1 MLVVSWPRRSERRH
15 RRSRGSAGSGIV
27 STNRGGGGNRI
38 SGDTL
43 GSEDSRTVSRTSI
56 PEDTVKRH
64 EQNAL
69 PDILMT
75 LSQIPDVNREL
86 AEVGAMFSV
95 FDALRR
101 KRGR

>member
-1 MLVVSWPRRSERRH
+1 M
-15 RRSRGSAGSGIV
+15 
-27 STNRGGGGNRI
+27 
-38 SGDTL
+38 
-43 GSEDSRTVSRTSI
+43 VSRTGIDENASK
-56 PEDTVKRH
+56 EH

-69 PDILMT
+69 PDILVTM
-75 LSQIPDVNREL
+75 SQISDVNREL